1 MRRGR
6 PAGVREDHG
15 RDRCRPGK
23 ADRAPVSAESGLG
36 AASGRSRRARCGW
49 SVGLKGWDGPRAA
62 GSGEAGPAS
71 SGGAAV
77 ARLKKEGGG
86 EATDERA
93 RAVSGVRRGRGDALA
108 AWEQAGACGPGVRAG
123 RSGRGELG
131 RAGGS
136 GPSERGVSWAGER
149 KGRLGCC
156 WAGVGPREGRG
167 RPGLRWVWGLLG
179 LGLGWVKGLGLLF
192 PTLLLSKSNSSKV

>member
-1 MRRGR
+1 MC
-6 PAGVREDHG
+6 PAGVRKDHG
-15 RDRCRPGK
+15 RDRCRAGK

-93 RAVSGVRRGRGDALA
+93 RAVSGGASDAERGDALGCA
-108 AWEQAGACGPGVRAG
+108 RKAGQAGARALAGLRAGCWAEGERGAGWAKKEKRAG
-123 RSGRGELG
+123 R
-131 RAGGS
+131 AGFWVFLFF
-136 GPSERGVSWAGER
+136 PS
-149 KGRLGCC
+149 
-156 WAGVGPREGRG
+156 
-167 RPGLRWVWGLLG
+167 
-179 LGLGWVKGLGLLF
+179 LF
-192 PTLLLSKSNSSKV
+192 LFSYSKHY